1 MSQTFEVVFGGQ
13 PYAVAQLPVLKAR
26 AWREQLIGSAR
37 VLSESLFRPTNG
49 HDDHFFAGLGTAYLG
64 FPDKLLEMIFAY
76 GQDLPKAEITA
87 AATDDELIAAFAA
100 IVRVAFPYL
109 HNLSLMVTFDVAS
122 RMEEASLENLQA
134 AVNRSIQS
142 AAANSTEDE
151 SDQEASNEDARNKE
165 APDGSTAETA
175 PRYVS
180 HREFFS
186 LPIERGLA
194 NPNTKRFKRVQV
206 VASQPAAASPS
217 ES

>member
-1 MSQTFEVVFGGQ
+1 MQTFEVIFGGQ

-37 VLSESLFRPTNG
+37 VLSDSLFRPTNG

-76 GQDLPKAEITA
+76 GHDLPKAEITA

-109 HNLSLMVTFDVAS
+109 HNLSLMVTFDLAS

-142 AAANSTEDE
+142 AAGNPSDEEVSTED
-151 SDQEASNEDARNKE
+151 AG
-165 APDGSTAETA
+165 DGLTAEAA

-194 NPNTKRFKRVQV
+194 NPNAKRFKRVQV
-206 VASQPAAASPS
+206 VQP
-217 ES
+217 EG

>member
-1 MSQTFEVVFGGQ
+1 MQTFEVIFGGQ

-37 VLSESLFRPTNG
+37 VLSDSLFRPTNG

-109 HNLSLMVTFDVAS
+109 HNLSLMVTFDLAS

-142 AAANSTEDE
+142 AAENPSNEEVSTED
-151 SDQEASNEDARNKE
+151 AG
-165 APDGSTAETA
+165 DGLTAEEK

-194 NPNTKRFKRVQV
+194 NPNAKRFKRVQV
-206 VASQPAAASPS
+206 VQP
-217 ES
+217 EG

>member
-1 MSQTFEVVFGGQ
+1 MQTFEVVFGGQ

-76 GQDLPKAEITA
+76 GHDLPKAEITA

-109 HNLSLMVTFDVAS
+109 HNLSLMVTFDLAS

-134 AVNRSIQS
+134 AVNRSIQ
-142 AAANSTEDE
+142 AAAENPSDEEVSTED
-151 SDQEASNEDARNKE
+151 AG
-165 APDGSTAETA
+165 DGLTAEEA

-194 NPNTKRFKRVQV
+194 NPNAKRFKRVQV
-206 VASQPAAASPS
+206 VQP
-217 ES
+217 EG